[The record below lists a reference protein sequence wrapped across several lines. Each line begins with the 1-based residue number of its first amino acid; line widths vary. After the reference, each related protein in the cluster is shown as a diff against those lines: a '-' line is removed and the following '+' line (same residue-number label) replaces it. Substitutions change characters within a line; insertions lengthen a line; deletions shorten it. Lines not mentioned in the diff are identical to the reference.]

1 MRRDDQII
9 DDVVRALGA
18 QDNTALAAM
27 RREAVALAAMR
38 REAVALPAPVRA
50 QMRARWAAV
59 TNAAW
64 RRWRD
69 AELDAAMRRWIEEV
83 A

>member
-1 MRRDDQII
+1 MTTMRRDDQII
-9 DDVVRALGA
+9 DDAVRALYA
-18 QDNTALAAM
+18 QDNTALVAL
-27 RREAVALAAMR
+27 RREAA
-38 REAVALPAPVRA
+38 ALPAPARA
-50 QMRARWAAV
+50 RIRARWAAL

-69 AELDAAMRRWIEEV
+69 AGLDAAMRRWVEEL

>member
-9 DDVVRALGA
+9 DDVMRALGA
-18 QDNTALAAM
+18 QDTPALAAL
-27 RREAVALAAMR
+27 RREAA
-38 REAVALPAPVRA
+38 ALPAPVRA
-50 QMRARWAAV
+50 RMRARWAAL

-69 AELDAAMRRWIEEV
+69 AGLDAAMRRWVEEL

>member
-18 QDNTALAAM
+18 QDNTALAAL
-27 RREAVALAAMR
+27 RREAAAP
-38 REAVALPAPVRA
+38 PAPVRA